1 MLQER
6 TNTASATWPPRR
18 PVGATFDAHSSAQGL
33 RSAQLDRGESSHFT
47 HRRSWRPVP
56 SRAHAPELVCTESP
70 RHCRQ
75 LKPVDTGSTCS
86 SAGFTGSTCRGPTL
100 TQRSPDRP
108 LSWCGPWGNL
118 LQHKHAGRSPRDV
131 AAEAAGPRP
140 PTRPA
145 LALTRLRMIDHGRR
159 IRGERPGLFEPQVG
173 LVIALKQLWSD
184 HELPGCSGRDMAPGG
199 ERPRGNAVPSGG
211 APVEQRLADWRRE
224 ALADRS
230 KRPKS
235 SPWRVPAEVEALVCE
250 LCRHPTRARRGTT
263 RVATVREWNSARSPT
278 ATVRETGE
286 QARPSMGATC

>member
-1 MLQER
+1 
-6 TNTASATWPPRR
+6 
-18 PVGATFDAHSSAQGL
+18 V
-33 RSAQLDRGESSHFT
+33 
-47 HRRSWRPVP
+47 
-56 SRAHAPELVCTESP
+56 
-70 RHCRQ
+70 
-75 LKPVDTGSTCS
+75 
-86 SAGFTGSTCRGPTL
+86 
-100 TQRSPDRP
+100 P

-131 AAEAAGPRP
+131 AAEAAGPRS

-159 IRGERPGLFEPQVG
+159 IRGERPGLFVPQVG

-211 APVEQRLADWRRE
+211 APVEQRLADWCRE

-230 KRPKS
+230 KRPTS

>member
-1 MLQER
+1 MVSLPRSAFAVARRLIWSRQQDAGRPKGGHHLQSSLSVYAKSRSFRKLDDVAQGTSYICGMTVADPLVER
-6 TNTASATWPPRR
+6 RRGGEQPLNLDSSTAAREGTRTPKKL
-18 PVGATFDAHSSAQGL
+18 SAQVRNSGVL
-33 RSAQLDRGESSHFT
+33 G
-47 HRRSWRPVP
+47 
-56 SRAHAPELVCTESP
+56 
-70 RHCRQ
+70 
-75 LKPVDTGSTCS
+75 
-86 SAGFTGSTCRGPTL
+86 
-100 TQRSPDRP
+100 
-108 LSWCGPWGNL
+108 GPWGNL

-131 AAEAAGPRP
+131 AAEAAVPRP